1 MRPSQRSSAARFV
14 PAVTGRKLN
23 YGTGKPP
30 DVLMS
35 AKRLRQS
42 VKEHDAKDGAERRTK
57 AAGNDHRQRFDPDRR
72 IEAVDIE
79 IADEVAE

>member
-23 YGTGKPP
+23 YGTGTPP
-30 DVLMS
+30 DADER

-42 VKEHDAKDGAERRTK
+42 VKEHDAKDRAERRSK

-79 IADEVAE
+79 ITDEVAK